1 MRRALRLTAALL
13 CCLLLCACS
22 KNQQTAVEQ
31 TAERMR
37 EGLQTAQ
44 EEATQAAP
52 SAQTEDPVLEQLPR
66 VHKPAYQ
73 SPVDFEA
80 LWRQNSDIYA
90 WLDLPGTIISDPVL
104 QRDGEDSYYLKHDVN
119 GNDSSAGSVYT
130 ESTYNSTS
138 LDDPVTVIYGHQ
150 MYDGSMFSSL
160 QSIYSSTE
168 WLEKYHELVLYQKQR
183 ELHYEIFAAVPFDNR
198 HILASCDFTDA
209 EQFTAFFDELLQSRA
224 LDARVASDVTL
235 SPDDRIVI
243 LSTCYAG
250 DYSRRFLVLAKL
262 TQTLD

>member
-1 MRRALRLTAALL
+1 M
-13 CCLLLCACS
+13 
-22 KNQQTAVEQ
+22 
-31 TAERMR
+31 
-37 EGLQTAQ
+37 
-44 EEATQAAP
+44 
-52 SAQTEDPVLEQLPR
+52 
-66 VHKPAYQ
+66 
-73 SPVDFEA
+73 
-80 LWRQNSDIYA
+80 
-90 WLDLPGTIISDPVL
+90 L

-183 ELHYEIFAAVPFDNR
+183 ELHYEIFAAVPFDNQ

-209 EQFTAFFDELLQSRA
+209 EQFAAFFDELLQSRA